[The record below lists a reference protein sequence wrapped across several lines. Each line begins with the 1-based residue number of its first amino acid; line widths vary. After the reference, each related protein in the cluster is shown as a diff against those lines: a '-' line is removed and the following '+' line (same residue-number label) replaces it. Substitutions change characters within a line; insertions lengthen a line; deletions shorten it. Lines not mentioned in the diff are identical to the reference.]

1 VRLTQREEQHV
12 HKAAQTVAQR
22 GTPETPRRSGLG
34 VVPFGIFF
42 NGIIGKLEPEQDFS
56 HHLLLDCSTFD
67 LCPNLLVRLLRDPI
81 ILFLEGRRNKVV
93 FGSLV
98 SLSFYIIMVIVGHQ
112 FYCCFDNSTARLSVV
127 HVRVPVKLRVVCLIP
142 RAVLFRFYGTA
153 SLFCEI
159 NRVPRGIILR
169 VSQPA
174 MSTTKS
180 YSGVEAQVEGL
191 RREKYDLL
199 AKQGSYDFPV
209 TSDSQENTT
218 AELTTGV
225 LKRRWEVYHEIERGS
240 TREATLAGRPGQ
252 GFTGDRQPRRL
263 PN

>member
-98 SLSFYIIMVIVGHQ
+98 SLSLYYYGHRW
-112 FYCCFDNSTARLSVV
+112 SSV
-127 HVRVPVKLRVVCLIP
+127 LL
-142 RAVLFRFYGTA
+142 LFR
-153 SLFCEI
+153 
-159 NRVPRGIILR
+159 
-169 VSQPA
+169 
-174 MSTTKS
+174 
-180 YSGVEAQVEGL
+180 
-191 RREKYDLL
+191 
-199 AKQGSYDFPV
+199 
-209 TSDSQENTT
+209 
-218 AELTTGV
+218 
-225 LKRRWEVYHEIERGS
+225 
-240 TREATLAGRPGQ
+240 
-252 GFTGDRQPRRL
+252 
-263 PN
+263 